1 MRPLRTLVVVH
12 ASLVP
17 PESLE
22 GHSDKEIE
30 EWRTEYDVTATLRKL
45 GHDVRCVGVLDSL
58 TELRGAIADWQPDI
72 VFNLLEEF
80 DGIVTYDQHV
90 VAFLELL
97 RQPYTGCNP
106 RGLLLSRDKSLS
118 KQLLA
123 FHRIAT
129 PQFAVFRRGAH
140 IHVPRR
146 LRFPLFVKSTVE
158 DASLGIA
165 QASVVED
172 AAKLKERIEFV
183 HEQVKSDALVEEYIE
198 GRELYVGMMGNE
210 RLTRLPV
217 WEMVF
222 GSMPDSLAAIATRKV
237 KWDKRYQAKYGITT
251 HAAADL
257 PPAVLTA
264 LDRLSRRIYRALGM
278 SGYARMDFRVTPQG
292 QVYVLE
298 ANANPNL
305 EAAEDFAES
314 ARAAG
319 TPYGELL
326 EHLMDLGLKYR
337 AQWRARATAERC
349 ATGGA
354 RAPGRPPRRA
364 RAAAG
369 RRGGRPRA
377 RPPRRGA
384 RRLARGGGGGAGGP
398 GGGAGGGAPPPP
410 PPPRGRGGGGG
421 GGGPHTRGA
430 PATG

>member
-1 MRPLRTLVVVH
+1 MKKLRTLVVVQ
-12 ASLVP
+12 ASLIP

-22 GHSDKEIE
+22 GHTPKEIE
-30 EWRTEYDVTATLRKL
+30 EWRTEYDVTSTLRKM
-45 GHDVRCVGVLDSL
+45 GHEVRCVGVLDSL
-58 TELRGAIADWQPDI
+58 TELRTTIADWKPDI

-80 DGIVTYDQHV
+80 NGIVTYDQHV

-123 FHRIAT
+123 FHRIPT
-129 PQFAVFRRGAH
+129 PQFTVFRKGTKFR
-140 IHVPRR
+140 VPRK

-183 HEQVKSDALVEEYIE
+183 HEQVGSDALVEEFIE
-198 GRELYVGMMGNE
+198 GRELYVGVLGNE

-237 KWDKRYQAKYGITT
+237 KWDKKYQAKYGITT
-251 HAAADL
+251 RAADEL
-257 PPAVLTA
+257 PPPVVAR
-264 LDRLSRRIYRALGM
+264 LDKLSRRIYRALGL
-278 SGYARMDFRVTPQG
+278 SGCARMDFRVTADG

-305 EAAEDFAES
+305 EAAEDFAQS

-319 TPYGELL
+319 MAYDDLL
-326 EHLMDLGLKYR
+326 GRLMALGMSYQ
-337 AQWRARATAERC
+337 AEWRAFY
-349 ATGGA
+349 G
-354 RAPGRPPRRA
+354 
-364 RAAAG
+364 
-369 RRGGRPRA
+369 
-377 RPPRRGA
+377 
-384 RRLARGGGGGAGGP
+384 
-398 GGGAGGGAPPPP
+398 
-410 PPPRGRGGGGG
+410 
-421 GGGPHTRGA
+421 
-430 PATG
+430 

>member
-1 MRPLRTLVVVH
+1 MRKLRTLVVVH

-30 EWRTEYDVTATLRKL
+30 EWRTEYDVTTTLRNS
-45 GHDVRCVGVLDSL
+45 GHEVRCVGVRDSL
-58 TELRGAIADWQPDI
+58 TELRSAIGDWQPDI

-90 VAFLELL
+90 VAFLELM

-106 RGLLLSRDKSLS
+106 RGLLLARDKSLC

-123 FHRIAT
+123 FHRIPT
-129 PQFAVFRRGAH
+129 PQFSVFRRGAR

-172 AAKLKERIEFV
+172 VAKLKERIEFV
-183 HEQVKSDALVEEYIE
+183 HAQVGSDALVEEYIE
-198 GRELYVGMMGNE
+198 GRELYVGVMGND

-222 GSMPDSLAAIATRKV
+222 GSMPESLAAIATRKV
-237 KWDKRYQAKYGITT
+237 KWDKRYQAKYGIITR
-251 HAAADL
+251 AAEDL
-257 PPAVLTA
+257 PAPVLA
-264 LDRLSRRIYRALGM
+264 HLDKLSRRIYRALGL
-278 SGYARMDFRVTPQG
+278 SGYARMDFRATPDG
-292 QVYVLE
+292 HVYVLE

-319 TPYGELL
+319 VPYDELL
-326 EHLMDLGLKYR
+326 ERLLQLGLSYR
-337 AQWRARATAERC
+337 AEWRATY
-349 ATGGA
+349 G
-354 RAPGRPPRRA
+354 
-364 RAAAG
+364 
-369 RRGGRPRA
+369 
-377 RPPRRGA
+377 
-384 RRLARGGGGGAGGP
+384 
-398 GGGAGGGAPPPP
+398 
-410 PPPRGRGGGGG
+410 
-421 GGGPHTRGA
+421 
-430 PATG
+430 

>member
-1 MRPLRTLVVVH
+1 MRRLRALVVVH

-17 PESLE
+17 PQTLE
-22 GHSDKEIE
+22 GHSEKEIE
-30 EWRTEYDVTATLRKL
+30 EWRTEFDVTATLRKS

-58 TELRGAIADWQPDI
+58 TELRAAIADWQPDI

-106 RGLLLSRDKSLS
+106 RGLLLSRDKTLC

-129 PQFAVFRRGAH
+129 PQFSVFRRGARL
-140 IHVPRR
+140 HVPKK

-172 AAKLKERIEFV
+172 AARLKERITFV

-198 GRELYVGMMGNE
+198 GRELYVGVMGNE

-251 HAAADL
+251 HAAIDL
-257 PPAVLTA
+257 PPPVLAA

-278 SGYARMDFRVTPQG
+278 SGYARMDFRVTAQG

-305 EAAEDFAES
+305 ETAEDFAES

-319 TPYGELL
+319 SSYTELL
-326 EHLMDLGLKYR
+326 ERLMDLGLKYR
-337 AQWRARATAERC
+337 AQWRATY
-349 ATGGA
+349 G
-354 RAPGRPPRRA
+354 
-364 RAAAG
+364 
-369 RRGGRPRA
+369 
-377 RPPRRGA
+377 
-384 RRLARGGGGGAGGP
+384 
-398 GGGAGGGAPPPP
+398 
-410 PPPRGRGGGGG
+410 
-421 GGGPHTRGA
+421 
-430 PATG
+430 